1 MLNFRVSQGS
11 TFGPF
16 LFFMYSYPLCEIIW
30 VQGLKY
36 ILYANES
43 HFYISIPDLQ
53 TIISNCSCD
62 ISTWL
67 SNRQV
72 NLVQTLFLSFL
83 PQICSSPRPISTNGL
98 IILLAV
104 HTKILTLSVS
114 RFSTFSWWTSFK
126 RRVNQPTLNMTTSY
140 HYFHYHLNP
149 GHHSLSID

>member
-83 PQICSSPRPISTNGL
+83 PQIWSSPRPISTNGL

-114 RFSTFSWWTSFK
+114 LVSLHSVDEQVLKEELINLHWIWLCLITTFITILIQATILF
-126 RRVNQPTLNMTTSY
+126 P
-140 HYFHYHLNP
+140 
-149 GHHSLSID
+149 